1 MSNITQLEK
10 MHQTAASLY
19 ENKDLEGALKIYEDI
34 IKIIPND
41 EVALS
46 CIMDIY
52 LEQGDKFNYYLSR
65 ANVNIAQNKLE
76 YAIND
81 TKKALDLD
89 MDNINARR
97 KLARLYKVDNKN
109 LKAID
114 EFIKL
119 LELSPSELD
128 AYFELVDLYMK
139 EGAIESAI
147 SIAKKG
153 LEEFKDE
160 INLRNMLA
168 QLYFKANDFKEAL
181 KVVEDD
187 FLKIKILLQDEQNE
201 EANECL
207 KKYDSKKLN
216 EIQEKSYHILKA
228 QYLYNTKNFK
238 EALEEI
244 DKYTKIATCDAISFQ
259 MKALIYEE
267 MEDEFNAHLNWGF
280 CFKLQGKLDDAIVE
294 FTHAYQVNPN
304 DKTVLIELAKLYMQ
318 NKERFVA
325 IEFWEKVYAI
335 DKDEQAKEILAEFY
349 YSEGNFEKAEQ
360 FGKIVE
366 KKEENYSG
374 LIDKI
379 MEFFTK
385 K

>member
-10 MHQTAASLY
+10 MHQTAAGLY

-280 CFKLQGKLDDAIVE
+280 CFKLQGKFDDAIVE